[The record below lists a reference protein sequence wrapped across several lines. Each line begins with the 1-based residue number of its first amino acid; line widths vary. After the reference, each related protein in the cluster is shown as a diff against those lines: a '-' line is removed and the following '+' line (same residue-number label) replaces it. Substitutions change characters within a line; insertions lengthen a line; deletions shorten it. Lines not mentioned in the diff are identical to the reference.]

1 MGPVM
6 GRRHTLRRTERLR
19 PDSQMS
25 RREAT
30 LREAGFIVE
39 HADGLLANLSPTCLD
54 THCKTDCA
62 GHRTLFYSLRTL
74 VK

>member
-30 LREAGFIVE
+30 LREAGFIV
-39 HADGLLANLSPTCLD
+39 AC
-54 THCKTDCA
+54 
-62 GHRTLFYSLRTL
+62 
-74 VK
+74 